1 MVTDHMVD
9 KMEVQC
15 CGQVEEGVTN
25 TKRMHGLK
33 IPVMFFESAFRR
45 EVLVTINH
53 NISFYAGTV
62 CRLLTDLGAF
72 EDARL
77 CCPPTLV

>member
-1 MVTDHMVD
+1 VED
-9 KMEVQC
+9 QC
-15 CGQVEEGVTN
+15 CGQVEEGVTG
-25 TKRMHGLK
+25 TKGMHGLK
-33 IPVMFFESAFRR
+33 IKITFFESTFRR

-53 NISFYAGTV
+53 NMSFYAGTV